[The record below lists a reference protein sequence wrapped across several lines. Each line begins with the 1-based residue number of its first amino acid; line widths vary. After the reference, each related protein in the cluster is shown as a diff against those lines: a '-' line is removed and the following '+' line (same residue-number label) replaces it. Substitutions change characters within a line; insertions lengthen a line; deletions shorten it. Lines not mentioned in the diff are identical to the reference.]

1 MTSTN
6 SSVQALLVEKVL
18 ASSGASAEDVAKTLL
33 IQTVLK
39 AKGVPADVIAAALNK
54 IIKNAGNQNELISAI
69 ESSLKSNDI
78 SIDEINKVLAM
89 SKALDGGKI
98 RGMKDLQ
105 QILDETP
112 TDSIDGLELTLQKI
126 FESGALSP
134 ESMAQ
139 SVMFQKAL
147 KASGLDPNEAA
158 KGILLQRS
166 MIDSGMPAHEVAQ
179 AMSLSMTMDS
189 ANEQSIKELKEAL
202 RECLGRNL
210 SAEDIDI
217 VAAFKEAIEKG
228 EIPKEAINLMK
239 KAMKQRRGSV
249 DNVCETLMSSLAA
262 SGESQDSIAK
272 AMVKALQAT
281 GATPEEIA
289 RTMQQAMAKMGASQE
304 EICKAM
310 AAAMAASGAS
320 AEEIAAALKENFAK
334 AMAADPAAAADIA
347 RAMAVALAGA
357 GASAE
362 DIAKT
367 MQEALAA
374 SVSGPG
380 GGATS
385 PEDLLEIAQTVAR
398 VMAEAGASPEEIQL
412 AMRNA
417 IANASSGAL
426 DDPELMAEL
435 TKTMAKAMAD
445 AGASGEEIA
454 RAMQEALALS
464 GQSDE
469 EIAQTLLEAMA
480 ASGASPETIAK
491 TMQAALSKAGLSKEE
506 IQKRVIEAMVESG
519 ASAEDIAKTIVQQSL
534 LDAIGGNPDDMSKE
548 LLAELRSGRDITSK
562 TILDVL
568 ERGGID
574 PETAA
579 KVVMFQKSL
588 AAICDNPEDIVKAIL
603 LQKSWLN
610 GYGNTP
616 ENIVKVLEDIMAEAG
631 GDEVQKSLIELI
643 INKMGST
650 DMSCDDVMKAILFD
664 RAFDTHGATV
674 NNIRDLFNKAYKNK
688 SLDNKDL
695 SKAMQDLLCNN
706 GATADSIIRTALL
719 QKLLTALGLSPDDVA
734 KMFGLQKSMYDS
746 GASPQVN

>member
-1 MTSTN
+1 M
-6 SSVQALLVEKVL
+6 EKVL
-18 ASSGASAEDVAKTLL
+18 AASGASPEDVAKTLL
-33 IQTVLK
+33 IQSVLK

-54 IIKNAGNQNELISAI
+54 IIKNAGNQNSLVTAI
-69 ESSLKSNDI
+69 ENSLKNNDI

-98 RGMKDLQ
+98 RGLKNLQ
-105 QILDETP
+105 QILEESSA
-112 TDSIDGLELTLQKI
+112 DSIDGLENTLQKI
-126 FESGALSP
+126 FDSGALTP
-134 ESMAQ
+134 ESMSQ

-158 KGILLQRS
+158 KGILLQKL
-166 MIDSGMPAHEVAQ
+166 MVESGMPVHEVAQ
-179 AMSLSMTMDS
+179 AMSISMTMDGLGDD
-189 ANEQSIKELKEAL
+189 KLMKLKEAL

-228 EIPKEAINLMK
+228 EVPKEAINLMK

-289 RTMQQAMAKMGASQE
+289 KTMQQAMAKMGASQE

-310 AAAMAASGAS
+310 ATAMAASGAS

-362 DIAKT
+362 DIART

-374 SVSGPG
+374 SVAG
-380 GGATS
+380 GGATG

-398 VMAEAGASPEEIQL
+398 VMAEAGASPEEIQR
-412 AMRNA
+412 AMRSA
-417 IANASSGAL
+417 ISNASAGAL

-464 GQSDE
+464 GQSE
-469 EIAQTLLEAMA
+469 EDIAQALLEAMA
-480 ASGASPETIAK
+480 ASGATPETIAK
-491 TMQAALSKAGLSKEE
+491 TMQAALAKSGLSTEE

-519 ASAEDIAKTIVQQSL
+519 ASAEEIAKTIVQQNL
-534 LDAIGGNPDDMSKE
+534 LNAIGGNPDDMSKE
-548 LLAELRSGRDITSK
+548 LLAELRSGKDITAK

-568 ERGGID
+568 GRGGID

-588 AAICDNPEDIVKAIL
+588 AAICDNPEDVVKAIL

-616 ENIVKVLEDIMAEAG
+616 ENIVKVLEDIIAEAG
-631 GDEVQKSLIELI
+631 GEVMQNNLIELI
-643 INKMGST
+643 INKISST

-664 RAFDTHGATV
+664 RAFDTNGASV
-674 NNIRDLFNKAYKNK
+674 NNIKDLFNKAYKNRQ
-688 SLDNKDL
+688 LDNKDL
-695 SKAMQDLLCNN
+695 SRAMQELLNNN
-706 GATADSIIRTALL
+706 GATAESIIKTALL
-719 QKLLTALGLSPDDVA
+719 QKLLTALALSPDDVA
-734 KMFGLQKSMYDS
+734 KMFGLQKAMYDS
-746 GASPQVN
+746 GASPQVRFQINKSSTYYIYMS